1 MSYDLCLLP
10 QAKKPYYIE
19 NIRMNIYSLEELC
32 FYLYNNACLID
43 ESLLNERLLD
53 WLRDELGLT
62 RLYRQLYDQLEKKD
76 GIGFLVLPI
85 FREAGYLT
93 TSAMREYQEQLQKLE
108 VQSSDMK
115 QKLRGD
121 YLVKERM
128 YGRAVSEYRDTL
140 KRENVYS
147 RGVSGGKGTHAQERS
162 ERSRKG
168 SEGAVLQKY
177 KNMRLAYRERIMYT
191 LGVCKRKQGSQD

>member
-62 RLYRQLYDQLEKKD
+62 RLYRQLYDILFQDIVNGAYAVGDLIPSE
-76 GIGFLVLPI
+76 
-85 FREAGYLT
+85 
-93 TSAMREYQEQLQKLE
+93 
-108 VQSSDMK
+108 SD
-115 QKLRGD
+115 
-121 YLVKERM
+121 
-128 YGRAVSEYRDTL
+128 
-140 KRENVYS
+140 
-147 RGVSGGKGTHAQERS
+147 
-162 ERSRKG
+162 
-168 SEGAVLQKY
+168 
-177 KNMRLAYRERIMYT
+177 
-191 LGVCKRKQGSQD
+191 

>member
-85 FREAGYLT
+85 FREAE
-93 TSAMREYQEQLQKLE
+93 TSACGWLGAAGCPTNFRVVVFLPPYRE
-108 VQSSDMK
+108 
-115 QKLRGD
+115 
-121 YLVKERM
+121 
-128 YGRAVSEYRDTL
+128 AVFS
-140 KRENVYS
+140 
-147 RGVSGGKGTHAQERS
+147 
-162 ERSRKG
+162 
-168 SEGAVLQKY
+168 AVRQVEKAGPEIRP
-177 KNMRLAYRERIMYT
+177 RLADEY
-191 LGVCKRKQGSQD
+191 

>member
-85 FREAGYLT
+85 FREAGLSYDECH
-93 TSAMREYQEQLQKLE
+93 A
-108 VQSSDMK
+108 
-115 QKLRGD
+115 
-121 YLVKERM
+121 
-128 YGRAVSEYRDTL
+128 
-140 KRENVYS
+140 
-147 RGVSGGKGTHAQERS
+147 GVSGAAS
-162 ERSRKG
+162 EAG
-168 SEGAVLQKY
+168 SAVCRYEAEAARRLSGQGADV
-177 KNMRLAYRERIMYT
+177 RARGI
-191 LGVCKRKQGSQD
+191 